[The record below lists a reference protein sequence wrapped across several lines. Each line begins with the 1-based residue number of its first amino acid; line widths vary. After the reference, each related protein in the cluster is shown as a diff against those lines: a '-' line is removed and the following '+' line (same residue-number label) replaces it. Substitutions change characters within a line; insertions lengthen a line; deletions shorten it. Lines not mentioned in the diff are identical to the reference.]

1 MQTCDVKLYKKKF
14 IFLFLNILKIA
25 SIEINLDNRRFA
37 LLNMNLNLQI
47 KICHINKF
55 NITI

>member
-1 MQTCDVKLYKKKF
+1 MQTCDVKLYKYIF
-14 IFLFLNILKIA
+14 ILFLNILKIA
-25 SIEINLDNRRFA
+25 TIEINLDNRRFS
-37 LLNMNLNLQI
+37 LLNMNLYLQI